1 MLKTILNGIEII
13 NENST
18 LKKIEKNENE
28 TKIKTFNE
36 LFDLIKQY
44 KKKEN
49 PKILFQKILFNV
61 LIGNQLVI
69 RSNDISIANDI
80 LKLFMVNL

>member
-1 MLKTILNGIEII
+1 MNGIEII
-13 NENST
+13 NEKST

>member
-1 MLKTILNGIEII
+1 MNGIEII